1 MMDITTNTSPDETA
15 LEDTVVMVAAIAV
28 RGNMQRKNPAVETL
42 SVFSLTD
49 RSVGDNRRIMTD
61 WSVNS

>member
-42 SVFSLTD
+42 SVFH
-49 RSVGDNRRIMTD
+49 
-61 WSVNS
+61 